1 MDIVIIGAS
10 AAGLSCLDTLNKVA
24 PGAVVTVV
32 SGEPYPPYCRCL
44 LSYYIGRSL
53 TEAELTIKA
62 PADLPRGVRF
72 VGGRKAERIDT
83 AGKTVRLEDGETLA
97 YDKLL
102 IATGAGAVKPPYCDE
117 GKNCF
122 VLRTMDDA
130 RKIAAAVKDRAV
142 VAGGGFI
149 GIKTAYGFIARN
161 AAAEMVVASPYPLA
175 MVLDEASGRHLEK
188 DLAGLGL
195 KITTGD
201 DIAAVDFR
209 NGRQQISLKSGRTID
224 SDVVVAGKGVRPDLA
239 LATTAGVKIGEGIAV
254 DEHMETSVPDIF
266 AAGDCCETYDP
277 ARSEP
282 QIIGLWPAAAE
293 QGYYAA
299 LNMAGY
305 PSRYGGTVA
314 MNSLKTSAFHLISAG
329 VLKGDAGL
337 TVYEKSVPARKQF
350 RKIACRGD
358 VPVGLAFYNCPEDA
372 GLFVNLIRKA
382 EPLTVDPQ
390 KAVNGEIAI
399 SDLMK
404 PL

>member
-1 MDIVIIGAS
+1 MQIVIIGAS
-10 AAGLSCLDTLNKVA
+10 AAGLSCLDTLDKVA
-24 PGAVVTVV
+24 PGADITVV
-32 SGEPYPPYCRCL
+32 SAEPYPPYCRCL

-53 TEAELTIKA
+53 AEADLTIKA
-62 PADLPRGVRF
+62 PADFPSGVRF
-72 VGGRKAERIDT
+72 VAGRKAELID
-83 AGKTVRLEDGETLA
+83 AAKKTVQFEGGGEIG

-102 IATGAGAVKPPYCDE
+102 IATGAAAVKPPYFDE
-117 GKNCF
+117 EKNCF

-130 RKIAAAVKDRAV
+130 KKIAAAVKDRAV
-142 VAGGGFI
+142 VTGGGFI
-149 GIKTAYGFIARN
+149 GIKTAFGFIARN
-161 AAAEMVVASPYPLA
+161 VATEMVVASPYPLA

-188 DLAGLGL
+188 DLIGMGL

-201 DIAAVDFR
+201 DIAAVSVR
-209 NGRQQISLKSGRTID
+209 NGGLKIALKSGRIIE
-224 SDVVVAGKGVRPDLA
+224 SDVVVAGKGVKPGLA
-239 LATTAGVKIGEGIAV
+239 LAMTAGVKIGEGIAV
-254 DEHMETSVPDIF
+254 DEHMETSVPDVF

-277 ARSEP
+277 ARNEP
-282 QIIGLWPAAAE
+282 QLIGLWPAAAE

-329 VLKGDAGL
+329 VLKGKAGL

-358 VPVGLAFYNCPEDA
+358 VPVGLAFYNCPEEA

-382 EPLTVDPQ
+382 APLAVDPQ
-390 KAVNGEIAI
+390 KAVNGEIAV

>member
-1 MDIVIIGAS
+1 MQIVIVGAS

-24 PGAVVTVV
+24 PGAGVTLV
-32 SGEPYPPYCRCL
+32 SAEPYPPYCRCL

-62 PADLPRGVRF
+62 PGDPPSGFRF
-72 VGGRKAERIDT
+72 VGGRKAERID
-83 AGKTVRLEDGETLA
+83 AAQKTVRLEDGETLV

-117 GKNCF
+117 EKNCF

-130 RKIAAAVKDRAV
+130 KKIAAAVKDRAV

-149 GIKTAYGFIARN
+149 GIKTAFGFIARN
-161 AAAEMVVASPYPLA
+161 VATEMVVASPYPLA
-175 MVLDEASGRHLEK
+175 MVLDEASGRHLES
-188 DLAGLGL
+188 DMAGMGL

-201 DIAAVDFR
+201 DIAAVGIR
-209 NGRQQISLKSGRTID
+209 NGRQQISLKSGRTIE
-224 SDVVVAGKGVRPDLA
+224 SDVVVAGKGVKPGLA
-239 LATTAGVKIGEGIAV
+239 LAMTAGVKIGEGIAV
-254 DEHMETSVPDIF
+254 DEHQETSVPDIF
-266 AAGDCCETYDP
+266 AAGDCCETYDT
-277 ARSEP
+277 ARNEL

-329 VLKGDAGL
+329 VLKGEPGL
-337 TVYEKSVPARKQF
+337 AILEKHVPARKQF
-350 RKIACRGD
+350 RKIAFRRD
-358 VPVGLAFYNCPEDA
+358 VPVGLAFYNCPEEA

-382 EPLTVDPQ
+382 EPLTVNPQ
-390 KAVNGEIAI
+390 KAVNGEIAVG
-399 SDLMK
+399 DLLK